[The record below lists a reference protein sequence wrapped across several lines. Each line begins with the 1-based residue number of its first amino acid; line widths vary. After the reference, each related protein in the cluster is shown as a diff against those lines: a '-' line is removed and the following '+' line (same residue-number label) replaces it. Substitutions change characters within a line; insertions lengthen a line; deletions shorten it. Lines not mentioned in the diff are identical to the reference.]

1 MLPSSKLLQEEPAT
15 ESTAASTS
23 RDPSS
28 VPITL
33 PNTPVDHAT
42 DDDPPPYSDIVPPN
56 HIGWTYDFSAI
67 PYSACTSTP
76 CRQTEVPL
84 ASFQTSGSC
93 FHPEGT
99 DSQHTSIP
107 MPLMSCRLFMFGSH
121 RSLFS
126 HSNLPFSDNIS
137 ISKDSQGKTRRA
149 TRQLAIIIFSSDW
162 KEKACLFCD
171 SQSVVESFVLGNR
184 FTQDEDNG

>member
-137 ISKDSQGKTRRA
+137 ISKDSQGKTRKYG
-149 TRQLAIIIFSSDW
+149 AILVGAGVIVFLMALSLIVRLIM
-162 KEKACLFCD
+162 EKSLW
-171 SQSVVESFVLGNR
+171 QR
-184 FTQDEDNG
+184 